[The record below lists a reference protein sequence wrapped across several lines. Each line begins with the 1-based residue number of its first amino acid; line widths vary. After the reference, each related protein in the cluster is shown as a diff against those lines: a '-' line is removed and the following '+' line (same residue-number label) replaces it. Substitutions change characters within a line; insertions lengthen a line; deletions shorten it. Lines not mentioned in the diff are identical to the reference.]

1 MEQMEQVLRF
11 DEINL
16 DELKLTETPEGF
28 LEGYAIATRT
38 GVFSYRRADGSIQRE
53 LRTEEEVFN
62 QDAIDSF
69 KMKPITNNHPDD
81 MVNIDNAS
89 DLSVGMTGQEIKRID
104 NYLAPFIKITDKKAV
119 QDAKSG
125 KRGLSFGYKVN
136 LVKKDGVFK
145 GEKYDYVQTNI
156 RGNHLA
162 LVYEGRAGEKA
173 KLRLDSQDAIC
184 VFNNNFNDNLKMKK
198 IRLDGKEFEVSEE
211 VASKIDSIEAENTSL
226 KKDKEDLEKSKS
238 ELQSKLDTVT
248 GEKDSIQVKLD
259 EELKKDH
266 AGDIAKKVQE
276 RIALEKKASEFFKA
290 DEDFSKLS
298 DKEIKSK
305 VISLFTKDFN
315 ADSVSDDYLSARF
328 DSIIDIKKDA
338 NFAENIKAASNKSDS
353 DQSPVAL
360 SNSDLQRGLF
370 KQSTKKGE

>member
-1 MEQMEQVLRF
+1 MEQVLRF

-16 DELKLTETPEGF
+16 DELKLIETPEGF

-38 GVFSYRRADGSIQRE
+38 GVFAYRRADGSIQRE

-69 KMKPITNNHPDD
+69 KMKPITNDHPDD
-81 MVNIDNAS
+81 IVNIDNAS

-145 GEKYDYVQTNI
+145 GERYDYVQTNI

>member
-1 MEQMEQVLRF
+1 MEQVLRF

-69 KMKPITNNHPDD
+69 KMKPITNDHPDD

-145 GEKYDYVQTNI
+145 GERYDYVQTNI

-184 VFNNNFNDNLKMKK
+184 VFNNNNFNDNLKMKK

-276 RIALEKKASEFFKA
+276 RIALEKKASEFFKT

-338 NFAENIKAASNKSDS
+338 NFAENIKAASNKTDS

>member
-1 MEQMEQVLRF
+1 MEQVLRF

-16 DELKLTETPEGF
+16 DELKLIETPEGF

-62 QDAIDSF
+62 QNAINSF
-69 KMKPITNNHPDD
+69 KMKPITNDHPND

-89 DLSVGMTGQEIKRID
+89 DLLIGMTGQEIKRID

-136 LVKKDGVFK
+136 LIKKDGIFK

-184 VFNNNFNDNLKMKK
+184 VFNNNFNNNLKMKK
-198 IRLDGKEFEVSEE
+198 IRLDDKEFEVSEE
-211 VASKIDSIEAENTSL
+211 VASKIDFIEAENTSL

-248 GEKDSIQVKLD
+248 GEKDSIQVKLN

-338 NFAENIKAASNKSDS
+338 NFAENIKAASNKTDS

-360 SNSDLQRGLF
+360 SNFDLQRGLF

>member
-1 MEQMEQVLRF
+1 MEQVLRF

-38 GVFSYRRADGSIQRE
+38 GVFSYRKADGSIQKE

-69 KMKPITNNHPDD
+69 KMKPITNDHPDD

-89 DLSVGMTGQEIKRID
+89 DLSIGMTGQEIKRID

-145 GEKYDYVQTNI
+145 GERYDYVQTNI

-184 VFNNNFNDNLKMKK
+184 VFNNNFNNNLKMKK

-226 KKDKEDLEKSKS
+226 KKDKEDLERSKS

-266 AGDIAKKVQE
+266 AGNIAKKVQE

-298 DKEIKSK
+298 NKEIKSK

-338 NFAENIKAASNKSDS
+338 NFAENIKAASNKTDS

>member
-1 MEQMEQVLRF
+1 MEQVLRF

-16 DELKLTETPEGF
+16 DQLKLTETPEGF

-38 GVFSYRRADGSIQRE
+38 GVFSYRRADGSVQRE
-53 LRTEEEVFN
+53 LRTDEEVFS

-69 KMKPITNNHPDD
+69 KMKPITNNHPED

-89 DLSVGMTGQEIKRID
+89 ELSVGMTGQEIKKID
-104 NYLAPFIKITDKKAV
+104 NYLAPFIKITDKQAV

-125 KRGLSFGYKVN
+125 KRGLSFGYKVT

-145 GEKYDYVQTNI
+145 GERYDYVQTNI

-162 LVYEGRAGEKA
+162 LVYEGRAGDKA

-184 VFNNNFNDNLKMKK
+184 VFNTNFNDNLNMKK

-211 VASKIDSIEAENTSL
+211 VASKIDSIEAENTEL
-226 KKDKEDLEKSKS
+226 KKDKEDLSKDKSD
-238 ELQSKLDTVT
+238 LQTKLDTVT
-248 GEKDSIQVKLD
+248 GERDSIQVKLD

-266 AGDIAKKVQE
+266 TADIAAKVQA
-276 RIALEKKASEFFKA
+276 RIDLEKKASEFFKS
-290 DEDFSKLS
+290 DEDLSKLS

-305 VISLFTKDFN
+305 VITLFTKEFK
-315 ADSVSDDYLSARF
+315 ADEVSEDYLTARF

-338 NFAENIKAASNKSDS
+338 NFAENIKAASNKTDS
-353 DQSPVAL
+353 SQSPVAV
-360 SNSDLQRGLF
+360 SNADLQRDLI
-370 KQSTKKGE
+370 KNSTKKE

>member
-1 MEQMEQVLRF
+1 MEQVLRF

-16 DELKLTETPEGF
+16 DQLKLTETPEGF

-38 GVFSYRRADGSIQRE
+38 GVFSYRRADGSIQKE
-53 LRTEEEVFN
+53 LRTDEEVFN

-69 KMKPITNNHPDD
+69 KMKPITNNHPED

-89 DLSVGMTGQEIKRID
+89 ELSVGMTGQDIKKID

-125 KRGLSFGYKVN
+125 KRGLSFGYKVT

-145 GEKYDYVQTNI
+145 GERYDYVQTNI

-184 VFNNNFNDNLKMKK
+184 VFNNFNKNLNMKI

-211 VASKIDSIEAENTSL
+211 VASKIDSIEAENTAL
-226 KKDKEDLEKSKS
+226 KKDKEVLSKDKSD
-238 ELQSKLDTVT
+238 LQSKLDTVT

-266 AGDIAKKVQE
+266 ATDIAKKVQA
-276 RIALEKKASEFFKA
+276 RLNLEKKASEFFKS

-305 VISLFTKDFN
+305 VITLFSKEFK
-315 ADSVSDDYLSARF
+315 ADEVSDDYLTARF

-338 NFAENIKAASNKSDS
+338 NFAENIKAASNKTDS
-353 DQSPVAL
+353 NQSKVAV
-360 SNSDLQRGLF
+360 SNADLQRGLI
-370 KQSTKKGE
+370 KNSTKKE

>member
-1 MEQMEQVLRF
+1 MEQVLRF

-53 LRTEEEVFN
+53 LRTDEEVFN

-69 KMKPITNNHPDD
+69 KMKPITNDHPED

-89 DLSVGMTGQEIKRID
+89 ELSVGMTGQEIKKID

-125 KRGLSFGYKVN
+125 KRGLSFGYKVT
-136 LVKKDGVFK
+136 LVKKDGVYK

-305 VISLFTKDFN
+305 VISLFTKDFK

-338 NFAENIKAASNKSDS
+338 NFAENIKAASNKTDS

>member
-1 MEQMEQVLRF
+1 MEQVLRF

-53 LRTEEEVFN
+53 LRTDEEVFN

-69 KMKPITNNHPDD
+69 KMKPITNDHPED

-89 DLSVGMTGQEIKRID
+89 ELSVGMTGQEIKKID

-125 KRGLSFGYKVN
+125 KRGMSFGYKVK
-136 LVKKDGVFK
+136 LVKKDGVYK

-315 ADSVSDDYLSARF
+315 ADSVSDEYLSARF

-338 NFAENIKAASNKSDS
+338 NFAENIKAASNKTDS

>member
-1 MEQMEQVLRF
+1 MEQVLRF

-16 DELKLTETPEGF
+16 NELKLIETQEGF

-38 GVFSYRRADGSIQRE
+38 GVFLYRKADGSIQRE
-53 LRTEEEVFN
+53 LRTDEEVFN

-69 KMKPITNNHPDD
+69 KMKPITNDHPED

-89 DLSVGMTGQEIKRID
+89 ELSVGMTGQEIKKID
-104 NYLAPFIKITDKKAV
+104 NYLAPFIKITDKKTI
-119 QDAKSG
+119 QDIKSG

-136 LVKKDGVFK
+136 LVKKDGIYN

-184 VFNNNFNDNLKMKK
+184 VFNNFNNNLKMTK
-198 IRLDGKEFEVSEE
+198 IRLDDKEFEVSEE

-226 KKDKEDLEKSKS
+226 KKDKKDLEKSKS
-238 ELQSKLDTVT
+238 ELQSKLDIMT
-248 GEKDSIQVKLD
+248 GERDSIQVKLD

-266 AGDIAKKVQE
+266 TGDIAKKIQE
-276 RIALEKKASEFFKA
+276 RIVLEKKASEFFKA

-305 VISLFTKDFN
+305 VIGLFTKDFN
-315 ADSVSDDYLSARF
+315 VDSVSDDYLNARF

-338 NFAENIKAASNKSDS
+338 NFAENIKAASNKTDS
-353 DQSPVAL
+353 NQSHVAL
-360 SNSDLQRGLF
+360 SNSELQKELF
-370 KQSTKKGE
+370 KQSTKKGK

>member
-1 MEQMEQVLRF
+1 MEQVLRF

-69 KMKPITNNHPDD
+69 KMKPITNDHPDD

-145 GEKYDYVQTNI
+145 GERYDYVQTNI